1 MSDRTVH
8 AETREA
14 AVVRYD
20 RAGIWRIED
29 KGALRRHWG
38 QRKSLRDVVEW
49 ITEQDQSEVTY
60 HFARP
65 GGLQFDKRVKAEL
78 ERIGGDDA

>member
-8 AETREA
+8 AETPEA

-20 RAGIWRIED
+20 RAGVWRIED

-38 QRKSLRDVVEW
+38 RRFSLGEVVEW
-49 ITEQDQSEVTY
+49 VTEQDQSEVTY
-60 HFARP
+60 HFGRS

-78 ERIGGDDA
+78 GRVGS